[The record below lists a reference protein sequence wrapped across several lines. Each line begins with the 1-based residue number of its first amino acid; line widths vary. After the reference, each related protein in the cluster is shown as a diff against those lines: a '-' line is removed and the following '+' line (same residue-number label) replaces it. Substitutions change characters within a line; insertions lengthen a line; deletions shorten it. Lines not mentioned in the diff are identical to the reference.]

1 MWKTYFLINVSFISF
16 SQTNKNDTA
25 EGEEIQN
32 ENESFETEARPSDKR
47 RLQEDDKTEAQSAKV
62 ARFKLDDSADEFNWD
77 LPNNLLDYYN
87 KYSSLRIP
95 EKDIK

>member
-1 MWKTYFLINVSFISF
+1 MILLRVKKSRTRMRV
-16 SQTNKNDTA
+16 
-25 EGEEIQN
+25 
-32 ENESFETEARPSDKR
+32 FETEARPSDKR
-47 RLQEDDKTEAQSAKV
+47 RLQEDDKTEAQPAKV